1 VLGAFLRVTGV
12 AVSRRGDREVVEPGN
27 RSLWIETTPD
37 TAYPA
42 LEGDI
47 EIDVAVVGAGISG
60 VMTAWFL
67 KREGLRVALVEMG
80 RVGEGATG
88 YTTAK
93 LTLGHNVIYADL
105 VRKHGEGT
113 ARAYADSNQWAIERL
128 EELVVE
134 HGIDC
139 DWERAANYV
148 YTEDEER
155 LSDLRDELEAM
166 RRVGIAAELTGETDL
181 PFPIMG
187 AVRVEEQAQFHPRRF
202 LQGLA
207 DKIPGEDSHVFE
219 QTLAT
224 DVRSSDECTVVTERG
239 TIRAAH
245 VVLATQLPFLDRG
258 LFFAKAHPQKS
269 YAIAAQMQ
277 ESQAPLGMYISADQ
291 PTRSIRSAPGPEGS
305 RFLLIGGEGH
315 KPGRDDNTRQRYEAL
330 EGFLSDRFEARE
342 VEHRWSTHDYVPLD
356 RLPYIGRLR
365 RTNERILVATG
376 FAKWGLTKGMVA
388 AAILTDT
395 ILGRDNSWAAVYD
408 SKRLSL
414 KNSAPKFVAENAK
427 VGARFVGD
435 RVRPRDGRDG
445 IDSLRAG
452 DGTVARISGRHLAV
466 YRDDDGELHVLSARC
481 THLGCIVGW
490 NRADRTWEC
499 SCHGSRFGADGAL
512 LQGPATEPLPPR
524 ELPRGRRND
533 KQAT

>member
-1 VLGAFLRVTGV
+1 MGAFLRLTGV
-12 AVSRRGDREVVEPGN
+12 AVSCRGDREVVEPGK

-105 VRKHGEGT
+105 VREHGEGT

-134 HGIDC
+134 NGIDC

-166 RRVGIAAELTGETDL
+166 RRVGIAAQLTRETDL
-181 PFPIMG
+181 PFPIIG

-207 DKIPGEDSHVFE
+207 EKIPGEDSHVFE

-269 YAIAAQMQ
+269 YAIAAQVQ

-291 PTRSIRSAPGPEGS
+291 PTRSWPHFSFTAALP
-305 RFLLIGGEGH
+305 
-315 KPGRDDNTRQRYEAL
+315 TRAQ
-330 EGFLSDRFEARE
+330 
-342 VEHRWSTHDYVPLD
+342 
-356 RLPYIGRLR
+356 
-365 RTNERILVATG
+365 
-376 FAKWGLTKGMVA
+376 
-388 AAILTDT
+388 
-395 ILGRDNSWAAVYD
+395 
-408 SKRLSL
+408 SL
-414 KNSAPKFVAENAK
+414 KRQERESRSIVRE
-427 VGARFVGD
+427 D
-435 RVRPRDGRDG
+435 RSDASHQLTRK
-445 IDSLRAG
+445 
-452 DGTVARISGRHLAV
+452 H
-466 YRDDDGELHVLSARC
+466 H
-481 THLGCIVGW
+481 
-490 NRADRTWEC
+490 
-499 SCHGSRFGADGAL
+499 
-512 LQGPATEPLPPR
+512 
-524 ELPRGRRND
+524 
-533 KQAT
+533 